1 MNHNRYIEYSLR
13 NGMPTDRHKLQNSLN
28 SPVKGIMKD
37 WEYMKQKHRIP
48 FWKTVPNEVNK
59 SVRNFYHKF

>member
-1 MNHNRYIEYSLR
+1 
-13 NGMPTDRHKLQNSLN
+13 
-28 SPVKGIMKD
+28 MKD

-59 SVRNFYHKF
+59 SVRNFYHKFSKNLSTLCNP